1 MEILKIFSFLLKIL
15 SFNQNIDDNFFEKE
29 KINIVNKENNNIKQ
43 INFDLKSKLD
53 INFKITFNTGPEET
67 KNKIK

>member
-15 SFNQNIDDNFFEKE
+15 SFNQNIGDNFFEKE
-29 KINIVNKENNNIKQ
+29 KINIVNKDNNNNNIKQ

-53 INFKITFNTGPEET
+53 INFKITFNTGS
-67 KNKIK
+67 